1 MSQGCHTKLHKPG
14 SLRQQKSTLSRSGG
28 LKPEMKVSAGPALI
42 ERSGGQSV
50 HAYLL
55 TSVVARNPWHSL
67 AEHTSLQSL
76 PSSSYGLLIRVP
88 VIRCRAHSK
97 PVKPHFN

>member
-1 MSQGCHTKLHKPG
+1 MSQGCHTKLHETG
-14 SLRQQKSTLSRSGG
+14 SLRPQKFTLSRSGG
-28 LKPEMKVSAGPALI
+28 LKPEMKVSAGPAPL
-42 ERSGGQSV
+42 EHSGGQSV

-67 AEHTSLQSL
+67 AEDTSLQSL
-76 PSSSYGLLIRVP
+76 PPSSYGLLMRVP
-88 VIRCRAHSK
+88 IIRCRAHSK